1 MDAQI
6 LAELAGQLEPLLPNA
21 AERVNLLLTDKRF
34 REMCSEYEAGAR
46 CLKHLE
52 QSREKATD
60 LIEEYVQLLADL
72 RQEMLRHIQNQPG
85 H

>member
-1 MDAQI
+1 MDADI

-21 AERVNLLLTDKRF
+21 AERLSPLLPDKRF

-46 CLKHLE
+46 CLKRLE

-60 LIEEYVQLLADL
+60 RIEEYVQLLADL
-72 RQEMLRHIQNQPG
+72 RQEMLRYIHNQPG
-85 H
+85 Y